1 MVDNLMTYVGHPIS
15 AVVFGIA
22 FVVAGAG
29 VLYRLLQQRKRDQ
42 YMALR
47 KDILRIIDDE
57 VAGIRSDI
65 SVVIE
70 NELGKM
76 KKNIFVGVRSEL
88 LKLKEQIPVLIE
100 AQMRQYEKE
109 KPINLNDKVI
119 PLNKTKNA
127 QLSTADDTFENEK
140 GEALDVEKEIAK
152 LNRNM
157 SVVTALLVEMNHRTG
172 KKKQQALTYRSEKR
186 PKAEGIDL

>member
-1 MVDNLMTYVGHPIS
+1 MT
-15 AVVFGIA
+15 
-22 FVVAGAG
+22 
-29 VLYRLLQQRKRDQ
+29 
-42 YMALR
+42 LR